1 MSRIMRTRNV
11 DRWRC
16 GETADG
22 RAPDGVP
29 RTGPDP
35 KPLSVRTVVK
45 LCGYARPVA
54 ARAGRHDTAI

>member
-16 GETADG
+16 AARPADG
-22 RAPDGVP
+22 DAPTRERDQIVP
-29 RTGPDP
+29 
-35 KPLSVRTVVK
+35 KLSVRGVVK